1 MLSSSLTTV
10 QTDILDHSFIPE
22 NIRQLVFRRT
32 ENGKTFGK
40 LEIIASPP
48 DLVAGTDKNPPR
60 NIVTGFLL
68 DTSGSMEGEKLNQA
82 VNTIKQ
88 FAQIFLAER
97 NGKTLIHQPIHA
109 WIYVISFN
117 STASVIIPF
126 QEITEETL
134 PGIFSQLDD
143 IRVKGSTNYE
153 AAFRKQTEVL
163 GKIIEVLS
171 TTDDLALAPTRR
183 QFHFIRFFETDG
195 EITQGSTISS
205 HLYKMMRQTVTATA
219 ITDAT
224 ATTDDAALNITYE
237 DYIIGYGKDVDL
249 KCLKQLA
256 SPTPPPPPTTG
267 GGARAAETAD
277 DEYNCS
283 SLITVVKPEDI
294 GWQIGEILFKLI
306 MRFGV
311 NMKVSV
317 ASADPAAGVAE
328 LFEYQTQQWSKETT
342 FHSIIH
348 NERKPLYI
356 QFTPSAT
363 AATATAA
370 TAAPPQPEIIVK
382 VVQCEN
388 QFTGSRYTY
397 EFSHESSS
405 SKTMTP
411 LLLRPPTESMTPA
424 EKGLAASERDLARQN
439 IFPIIQGMI
448 QIEIFKQL
456 RELEGNSNY
465 DKDIIVREAYKTMRM
480 LRAIDQQTTAASF
493 PYSSIAPKTANL
505 MTDVK
510 IIIGMTA
517 VNDPKQQQC
526 IIHARRTASAQ
537 EDIFNTGADVSR
549 KYVENEEDYEDIAR
563 EVIQKRDGTQQ
574 PQLLAATATAT
585 ETGEEYEDDDD
596 DADDDAADDSL
607 PSRIATCMTPSR
619 SSSSSNHHRLH
630 RRTQKPS
637 ILRLLCAR
645 IALSKIKN
653 QDRNPETIYSEMKQE
668 SIHYGGHYDE
678 DPSYHYTSSTQDD
691 TFSTPS
697 QDDEYTQRRMGMMR
711 QMSSPLS
718 SS

>member
-143 IRVKGSTNYE
+143 IRVQGSTNYE

-195 EITQGSTISS
+195 EITQGTTNSS

-224 ATTDDAALNITYE
+224 DATDATATDAALNITYE

-283 SLITVVKPEDI
+283 SLITVVRPEDI

-328 LFEYQTQQWSKETT
+328 LFEYQTQQWSDQTT

-356 QFTPSAT
+356 QFTP
-363 AATATAA
+363 AATASASA
-370 TAAPPQPEIIVK
+370 SAPQPEIIVK
-382 VVQCEN
+382 VQCEN
-388 QFTGSRYTY
+388 QFTSSRYTY
-397 EFSHESSS
+397 EFSHQSSSSS
-405 SKTMTP
+405 SKTMT
-411 LLLRPPTESMTPA
+411 LA
-424 EKGLAASERDLARQN
+424 ETGLAASEHDDDLAKQN

-510 IIIGMTA
+510 IIIGLTA
-517 VNDPKQQQC
+517 VNDPNQQQC

-563 EVIQKRDGTQQ
+563 EVIQARDGTQQ

-585 ETGEEYEDDDD
+585 ATGEEYDDDDD
-596 DADDDAADDSL
+596 DAAADDSL
-607 PSRIATCMTPSR
+607 PSRIPTCMTPSR
-619 SSSSSNHHRLH
+619 SSSSSSNHHRLH
-630 RRTQKPS
+630 HRTQKPS

-653 QDRNPETIYSEMKQE
+653 QDRSPESIYSEMKQE

-718 SS
+718 S